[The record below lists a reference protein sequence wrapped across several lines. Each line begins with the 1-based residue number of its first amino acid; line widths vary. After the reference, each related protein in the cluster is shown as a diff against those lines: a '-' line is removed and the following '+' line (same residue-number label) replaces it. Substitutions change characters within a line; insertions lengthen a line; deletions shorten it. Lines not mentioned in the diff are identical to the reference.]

1 MTIAT
6 EEIARI
12 RTEYLRQAVL
22 WVNKLAVYSGT
33 DARIAAEQ
41 LRNYFEWVQDGLLPQ
56 EEGPLLEQIESLC
69 NALAEH
75 HGQMPG
81 ERLNMQCKKHDS

>member
-22 WVNKLAVYSGT
+22 WVNKLAAHSST
-33 DARIAAEQ
+33 DARIAAGQ

-69 NALAEH
+69 SALDEP
-75 HGQMPG
+75 GQMPG
-81 ERLNMQCKKHDS
+81 ERVNKQCKNHDSG